1 MSISL
6 DLSFERTL
14 PLPIFE
20 QLGQLVQQMAQDVE
34 TEAVVL
40 TEAVLSSIPVQPPQE
55 KFTLVVSQ
63 QFSALLVASPA
74 ERVKGVEGVEG
85 VEGEDPIFY
94 PKSKI
99 ESSLGCDRTLVNVKL
114 TFEPEE
120 IALFLGELSQL
131 LQHHSQA
138 QVKLEKYSQTL
149 QLNDARLQSRFTLLL
164 FSILVSPPEPSTA
177 RVYPSVSVCQPIEN
191 ALHQQIAHERL
202 LNQLT
207 SQIRQSLDLP
217 VIIATVVE
225 QVREFLQLDRLVIYQ
240 FETTG
245 ENLRTNGQGD
255 LETWG
260 NYINNYH
267 LVPRQLFQVGEPD
280 AATGSPSPP
289 HLVQKNSS
297 LLTGCVVYEARSTE
311 SIPSVLNYKE
321 EKCFIKNSHCWDKY
335 CRGFTLAIADVEKAY
350 LLSPC
355 LLDFLKVIQVRAK
368 MVAPVVFQEKLW
380 GLLIAHQCT
389 EPRLWLESE
398 KNLFRSIAEQLAIAI
413 HQAELMSSLKQEK
426 QTLEQRVVER
436 TQALYDASIAA
447 QAASRAKSEFLATMS
462 HELRTPLTSIIGMSA
477 TLLRWPLGE
486 LSQRQRQYLQTIYDS
501 GEHLLALIE
510 DILELSQIEAG
521 KAVLNISEFSLAAL
535 AEASIRS
542 LFDKARRKE
551 VDLTLDLR
559 IKAAFHFSADPRRVG
574 QILWNLLSNAIKF
587 TPEGGQVTLRIW
599 SEKAY
604 AVLQVED
611 TGIGI
616 SEENLPLLFEKFQ
629 QLDTPLQRC
638 YEGTGLGLAL
648 TKQLVELHRG
658 RIEVE
663 STVGK
668 GSIFSVWLPSNYE

>member
-34 TEAVVL
+34 TEVVVL

-74 ERVKGVEGVEG
+74 ERTQGAQ
-85 VEGEDPIFY
+85 GEDPIFY
-94 PKSKI
+94 SKSKI

-114 TFEPEE
+114 TFDPEE
-120 IALFLGELSQL
+120 IALFLNELSQL
-131 LQHHSQA
+131 LQHHPQA

-149 QLNDARLQSRFTLLL
+149 QLNDARLQSKFTLLL
-164 FSILVSPPEPSTA
+164 LSILVSPPEPPTA
-177 RVYPSVSVCQPIEN
+177 TVYPSVSVCQPIEN

-240 FETTG
+240 FEKTG
-245 ENLRTNGQGD
+245 ENLRTSGQGD
-255 LETWG
+255 KETWG
-260 NYINNYH
+260 NYIKNYH

-297 LLTGCVVYEARSTE
+297 LLAGCVVYEARSTE

-321 EKCFIKNSHCWDKY
+321 EKCFINNSHCWDKY

-398 KNLFRSIAEQLAIAI
+398 KNLLRSIAEQLAIAI

-521 KAVLNISEFSLAAL
+521 KAVLNISEFSLTAL

-542 LFDKARRKE
+542 FFDKARRQE

-559 IKAAFHFSADPRRVG
+559 IKPAFHFSADPRRVG
-574 QILWNLLSNAIKF
+574 HILWNLLSNAIKF

-599 SEKAY
+599 SEKGY

-629 QLDTPLQRC
+629 QLDTPLQRR

-648 TKQLVELHRG
+648 TKQLVELHGG

-663 STVGK
+663 STLGE
-668 GSIFSVWLPSNYE
+668 GSIFSVWLPRSYE